1 LADYGAADLREALAA
16 LPIERGDILFSHS
29 NIGFFGRP
37 EGIRSA
43 DELCQQFM
51 DILRE
56 RIGPEGTF
64 VVPTFTYSFPRRQ
77 VFDPAETGSAM
88 GMLAE
93 WVRRH
98 PEARRSADPSY
109 SVAALGG
116 RADELT
122 RDPPENSFA
131 AGSFFDRFH
140 ADGGKILN
148 LNFDAGSTFVHY
160 VERRLDVPYRFDKT
174 FRGQIR
180 IDGVEQEAAST
191 IWVRYL
197 SDDLL
202 EAAFEPMDAL
212 AREKGLFKTVPLG
225 RGEISL
231 ITADDTF
238 KLIEDTLPHRP
249 WLLTRAD
256 GVRDYVPN
264 IVPETPAA

>member
-98 PEARRSADPSY
+98 
-109 SVAALGG
+109 
-116 RADELT
+116 
-122 RDPPENSFA
+122 PPENSFA